1 MTYTIFAVL
10 VLAVAGLAWWYWQ
23 RGAHPMPEML
33 QPGKPLPLFIAK
45 TEDGTRIDSSVLE
58 GHPAVVLFVRGSW
71 CPFCSAQVK
80 NLTKYY
86 KDIVDLGA
94 RLVFVT
100 PKPLDTT
107 RRVAE
112 MFDVE
117 FEFWLD
123 EDLAVARALKLLHKG
138 GVPGS
143 EKDQYGTADT
153 VWATALVIDASGTIR
168 FTELS
173 KHIVDRPNPKTLL
186 RALRSAT
193 A

>member
-1 MTYTIFAVL
+1 MTYTIFSVL
-10 VLAVAGLAWWYWQ
+10 VLVVAGLAWWYWQ
-23 RGAHPMPEML
+23 RGAHPMPDML
-33 QPGKPLPLFIAK
+33 KPGKPLPLFITT
-45 TEDGTRIDSSVLE
+45 TEDGERIDSSVLE
-58 GHPAVVLFVRGSW
+58 GAPAVILFVRGSW

-100 PKPLDTT
+100 PKPLETT
-107 RRVAE
+107 RRVAA
-112 MFDVE
+112 MFDVD

-123 EDLAVARALKLLHKG
+123 EDLAVARALKLLHRG
-138 GVPGS
+138 GVPGAQ
-143 EKDQYGTADT
+143 KDQYGSDT

-186 RALRSAT
+186 RALKAAT

>member
-10 VLAVAGLAWWYWQ
+10 VLLVAALAWWYWQ

-33 QPGKPLPLFIAK
+33 KPGKPLPLFIAT
-45 TEDGTRIDSSVLE
+45 TEDGKRIDSSILE
-58 GHPAVVLFVRGSW
+58 GSPAVILFVRGSW

-100 PKPLDTT
+100 PKPLETT

-112 MFDVE
+112 MFAVD

-123 EDLAVARALKLLHKG
+123 GDLEVARALKLLHKG

-143 EKDQYGTADT
+143 QKEHYGNDT

-173 KHIVDRPNPKTLL
+173 KHIVDRPNPRTLL
-186 RALRSAT
+186 RALKAAT